1 MPNFIDVMDKLN
13 DLEKDI
19 VKINKV
25 LITNSIALDII
36 VKEIDMINI
45 ILTKTDPLNMGHR
58 NDT

>member
-19 VKINKV
+19 VKINQV

-36 VKEIDMINI
+36 IKEID
-45 ILTKTDPLNMGHR
+45 KHD
-58 NDT
+58 

>member
-19 VKINKV
+19 VKINQV

-36 VKEIDMINI
+36 IKEID
-45 ILTKTDPLNMGHR
+45 KH
-58 NDT
+58 DT

>member
-19 VKINKV
+19 DMINQV

-36 VKEIDMINI
+36 IKEID
-45 ILTKTDPLNMGHR
+45 KHD
-58 NDT
+58 